1 MEKPIKEL
9 FVRFIANRCDPSEIE
24 QVRMLLK
31 KGGYEQ
37 EWQQAMEER
46 EQEIIL
52 RPSLAPGLEED
63 KLLLKIQKT
72 IHSKPIALRPNPK
85 PWKWLSAAAVL
96 LLTLSV
102 GILYFRSGI
111 RPEDKLIAH
120 KEIPAVKEQAS
131 HKWIKL
137 PDGSSVQLNND
148 SKLEYP
154 ESFEGQKNR
163 EVTLIGEA
171 YFDVKHNSA
180 QPFIIHTGKIKTTV
194 LGTAFNIN
202 AYQSGSAVTVTVTR
216 GRVKVEDGQKVLAIL
231 TPNQQLAWNTETQVP
246 AKVKVNADQVVEWK
260 KQDLIMDDI
269 SLEDAAKLIE
279 ERYAVKVQFN
289 SDKVKS
295 CKFTAAFL
303 NRNEITQVLNV
314 IGDITGAKIILKN
327 NIVTIDGNGC

>member
-1 MEKPIKEL
+1 MKKPIKEL

-24 QVRMLLK
+24 QVRHLLNN
-31 KGGYEQ
+31 GGYEE
-37 EWQQAMEER
+37 EWQQAMKER

-52 RPSLAPGLEED
+52 PPSLAPSLEEG
-63 KLLLKIQKT
+63 KLLLKIQET
-72 IHSKPIALRPNPK
+72 IHSKPIVVQSNPK

-96 LLTLSV
+96 LMTLSIGV
-102 GILYFRSGI
+102 WYFRSGVS
-111 RPEDKLIAH
+111 PEGKLVAH
-120 KEIPAVKEQAS
+120 KEIPAAKEQAL

-154 ESFEGQKNR
+154 DSFEGQQNR
-163 EVTLIGEA
+163 EVTLTGEA
-171 YFDVKHNSA
+171 YFDVKHNSS

-194 LGTAFNIN
+194 LGTAFNIK

-216 GRVKVEDGQKVLAIL
+216 GRVKVEDDQKVLAIL
-231 TPNQQLAWNTETQVP
+231 TPNQQLAWNTQTQIP
-246 AKVKVNADQVVEWK
+246 AKVKVDAEQVVEWK
-260 KQDLIMDDI
+260 KQDLIMDDV

-279 ERYAVKVQFN
+279 ERYSVKVHFN